1 MTLSE
6 ALVEMKNNKVV
17 RRANCNTS
25 YCFDANTKKFG
36 IVIKYNQIE
45 GVKYDIKYKEQNT
58 ISFYAED
65 LLADDWLV
73 DQGGWRS
80 GSAVDLHS
88 IGRGFES
95 LIAHME
101 E

>member
-6 ALVEMKNNKVV
+6 ALVEIKNNKVV

-36 IVIKYNQIE
+36 IMIKYNQIE
-45 GVKYDIKYKEQNT
+45 GVKYDIKYTEQNT

-73 DQGGWRS
+73 DLGG
-80 GSAVDLHS
+80 
-88 IGRGFES
+88 
-95 LIAHME
+95 
-101 E
+101 

>member
-6 ALVEMKNNKVV
+6 ALIEMKNNKII

-25 YCFDANTKKFG
+25 YSFDSNTKKFG
-36 IVIKYNQIE
+36 MMIKYNQIE

-73 DQGGWRS
+73 D
-80 GSAVDLHS
+80 
-88 IGRGFES
+88 
-95 LIAHME
+95 
-101 E
+101 